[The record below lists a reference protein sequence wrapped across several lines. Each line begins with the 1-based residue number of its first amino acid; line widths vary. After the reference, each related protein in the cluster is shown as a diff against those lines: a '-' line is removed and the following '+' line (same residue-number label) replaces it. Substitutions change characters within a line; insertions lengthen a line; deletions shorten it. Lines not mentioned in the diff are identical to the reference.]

1 MNLTVKGKQEFL
13 GKQIPIIEGGF
24 GGGQRCILVK
34 DVARIHGVQIKYI
47 NRKIKENLDE
57 FEEGVDLLE
66 ILEVLKQHHEISDNL
81 GISINA
87 LNRADN
93 IYVLSES
100 GYMTLCMLIKTPKAK
115 EIRKQFRREYFAM
128 RATLVEQAEYIKV
141 LEQRN
146 NLLEKNKRLLEQ
158 RDELIEQ
165 RDNAVNELNKLNAV
179 CEIPRT
185 QLKKDIKVFMND
197 TVKDAIF
204 SHTDKIELYK
214 VYRNSRKHRAA
225 QPPRSL
231 FEDIV
236 SELGYIQSGGSW
248 LDIVFV

>member
-24 GGGQRCILVK
+24 GEGQRCILVNDISK
-34 DVARIHGVQIKYI
+34 THGIKVKHI
-47 NRKIKENLDE
+47 NEMINKNIEE
-57 FEEGVDLLE
+57 FEVGIDILDLKNGREVDH
-66 ILEVLKQHHEISDNL
+66 ILQDVGMTKSQITKNK
-81 GISINA
+81 
-87 LNRADN
+87 N
-93 IYVLSES
+93 IYLLSES
-100 GYMTLCMLIKTPKAK
+100 GYMGLCMLMKGRTAR